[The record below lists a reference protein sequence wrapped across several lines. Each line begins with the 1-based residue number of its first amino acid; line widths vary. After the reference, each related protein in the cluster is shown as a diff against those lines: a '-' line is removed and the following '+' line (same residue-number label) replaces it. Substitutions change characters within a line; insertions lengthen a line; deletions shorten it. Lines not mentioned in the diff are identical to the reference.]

1 MKTFVSSVQTYKIV
15 TQVLYNYTFLQ
26 ARYLDKSLIRDSVG
40 PFIRAFN
47 FTKSQRFF
55 SMYHI
60 ISNHKIASITMT

>member
-1 MKTFVSSVQTYKIV
+1 MKTFFSSVQTYKIV
-15 TQVLYNYTFLQ
+15 TQVLYDYTFLQ

-55 SMYHI
+55 NVSHYFQP
-60 ISNHKIASITMT
+60 

>member
-15 TQVLYNYTFLQ
+15 TQVLYDYTFLQ

-47 FTKSQRFF
+47 FTKPQRFF

>member
-1 MKTFVSSVQTYKIV
+1 MKTFVSSVQNYKIV
-15 TQVLYNYTFLQ
+15 TQVLYDYTFLQ

>member
-15 TQVLYNYTFLQ
+15 TQVLYDYTFLQ

-60 ISNHKIASITMT
+60 ISNHKIASNTMT

>member
-15 TQVLYNYTFLQ
+15 TQVLYDYTFLQ

-55 SMYHI
+55 QYVSHYFQP
-60 ISNHKIASITMT
+60 